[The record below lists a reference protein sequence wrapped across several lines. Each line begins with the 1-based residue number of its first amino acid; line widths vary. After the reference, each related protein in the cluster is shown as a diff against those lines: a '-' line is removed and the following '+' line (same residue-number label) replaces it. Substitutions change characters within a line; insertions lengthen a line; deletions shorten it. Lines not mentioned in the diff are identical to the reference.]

1 MAKVAGVDI
10 RDIPSEGKEVEDCQ
24 NMILRAEEALLEALG
39 FDFVVDIP
47 HTVLTELFDAMRID
61 EQVQDHAWSFAH
73 DSYRTPLCVL
83 YSPQMIA
90 AACIILAQKLVEGAQ
105 SPSLDHRVAWPDPS
119 STLPTPPSHQPSSPD
134 ASRSVLDHLSF
145 GAGEMA
151 LVAEALDILLEFYRA
166 QDRPYLTVSEIAPP
180 TCSPKHPH
188 MFDPVTQVNPAAPG
202 EGQPSSQNIST
213 PTQGNLTPNS
223 NAASTELNPS

>member
-1 MAKVAGVDI
+1 MTRKLHTLSPWLVSLLT
-10 RDIPSEGKEVEDCQ
+10 RY
-24 NMILRAEEALLEALG
+24 ALC
-39 FDFVVDIP
+39 
-47 HTVLTELFDAMRID
+47 R
-61 EQVQDHAWSFAH
+61 
-73 DSYRTPLCVL
+73 YRTPLCVL

-151 LVAEALDILLEFYRA
+151 LVAGKHAHHMFVRGRAHCAFMSSEALDILLEFYRA
-166 QDRPYLTVSEIAPP
+166 QDRPYLTVSEVCWFLLVAMTFRRPL
-180 TCSPKHPH
+180 S
-188 MFDPVTQVNPAAPG
+188 F
-202 EGQPSSQNIST
+202 
-213 PTQGNLTPNS
+213 
-223 NAASTELNPS
+223 